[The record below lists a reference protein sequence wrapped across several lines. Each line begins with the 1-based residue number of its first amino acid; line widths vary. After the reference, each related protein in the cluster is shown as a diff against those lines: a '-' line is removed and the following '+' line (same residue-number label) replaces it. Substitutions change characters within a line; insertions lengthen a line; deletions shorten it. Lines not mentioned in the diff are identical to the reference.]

1 MYRFDRDRYNER
13 MRWYLHD
20 RFGMFIHFGLYA
32 IPARGEWLRSTEEMP
47 EERYL
52 PYFDEFNPKDLDMR
66 AWARSAKR
74 AGMRYAVLTAK
85 HHDGF
90 CLYDTDTTDFKST
103 NTPYG
108 RDIVADFLEAFRAE
122 ASAWAST
129 TRSSTG
135 TTPTF
140 RSTATARRRCA
151 ATRWPAPTR
160 GAILAATST
169 TCTLRCA
176 SSASATASSTSCGS
190 TSPTTI

>member
-122 ASAWAST
+122 GIRVGLYYSLIDWHHPDFPQYGDRQA
-129 TRSSTG
+129 
-135 TTPTF
+135 PL
-140 RSTATARRRCA
+140 RRDPGGRLQ
-151 ATRWPAPTR
+151 R
-160 GAILAATST
+160 GAQF
-169 TCTLRCA
+169 
-176 SSASATASSTSCGS
+176 
-190 TSPTTI
+190 